1 MSERSAIL
9 LYDGTCG
16 FCAKS
21 VQFVLEHE
29 KHRRTLRF
37 AALQSE
43 LGTAVQ
49 RRHGELANVDSV
61 IWFEPAT
68 DGAPEHVLVRSAA
81 ALRVLRYIGGGCAM
95 LGAIGG
101 VVPRFLRDSVYD
113 LIARHRH
120 AIVGSD
126 TSCLLPTPEQR
137 ARFLEWTAPSP

>member
-21 VQFVLEHE
+21 VQFVLEREHR
-29 KHRRTLRF
+29 RRTLRF

-43 LGTAVQ
+43 LGVDVR
-49 RRHGELANVDSV
+49 RRHPELANVDSV
-61 IWFEPAT
+61 IWFEPSA
-68 DGAPEHVLVRSAA
+68 DGVAENVLVRSAA
-81 ALRVLRYIGGGCAM
+81 GLRVLRYIGGGWAV

-101 VVPRFLRDSVYD
+101 VVPRFLRDAVYD
-113 LIARHRH
+113 FIARHRH
-120 AIVGSD
+120 AIIGSD

-137 ARFLEWTAPSP
+137 ARFLEWAP